1 MSNNKQLLINFI
13 AMVIAFI
20 ANAGINFFLS
30 GYIVNTVSEEAYGF
44 IQLANTFVT
53 YFTIITIAINSMSSR
68 YIAIEYY
75 KKALKIFKYNYS
87 KDHHQLRS
95 VADNLY
101 RMYLKTGD
109 TKDAEDIKKEYFF

>member
-75 KKALKIFKYNYS
+75 KKNIDKAN
-87 KDHHQLRS
+87 
-95 VADNLY
+95 
-101 RMYLKTGD
+101 
-109 TKDAEDIKKEYFF
+109 EYYMSTLFANIIIIIITLQ